1 VGVSR
6 ASAYVELSAIERNS
20 ERMRA
25 AAPGAKLCAVVKA
38 NGYGHGAV
46 PVARA
51 ALAGGAEWLAVA
63 SAEEAAELREAGLRE
78 VPILV
83 MGALTPVE
91 LTRALELGVDVAVW
105 HERSV
110 EAVAAAGGGRVHVK
124 LDTGMGRLGTRS
136 ATEAARV
143 AEAAERA
150 PGVELAGVMTHF
162 ATADQLDDDGFF
174 AAQLAA
180 FEAFAQALRRRYPR
194 LLVHAANSA
203 ATLREPR
210 AHFDMVRCGIALYGM
225 DPFGADAPA
234 WGLAAAFE
242 LRSYVAEVKLCR
254 QGESVGYGRRFI
266 AARDTWIGV
275 LPLGY
280 GDGFRRAL
288 SENADVLIGGRRFP
302 VVGTVSMDNVTVDLG
317 PSAASEQFLGR
328 EATILGAQGGE
339 RISAEELAWRLG
351 TINYELS
358 CGITAR
364 VPRIYTREGES
375 RSERSRQPAAA
386 GKQKR
391 E

>member
-1 VGVSR
+1 VSR
-6 ASAYVELSAIERNS
+6 ATAYVALSAIERNT

-25 AAPGAKLCAVVKA
+25 AAPRSKLCAVVKA

-63 SAEEAAELREAGLRE
+63 SAEEAAELRERGLRE
-78 VPILV
+78 VRILV
-83 MGALTPVE
+83 MGALTPRE
-91 LTRALELGVDVAVW
+91 LAQALAVGADVVVW
-105 HERSV
+105 HEHSV

-136 ATEAARV
+136 KAEAARV
-143 AEAAERA
+143 AELAERA
-150 PGVELAGVMTHF
+150 PGVELVGAMTHF
-162 ATADQLDDDGFF
+162 ATADQLEDDGFF
-174 AAQLAA
+174 SAQVAA
-180 FEAFAQALRRRYPR
+180 FEAFVQALRVRHPE

-225 DPFGADAPA
+225 DPFGADASA
-234 WGLAAAFE
+234 WELAAALE
-242 LRSYVAEVKLCR
+242 LRSYLAEVKRCCK
-254 QGESVGYGRRFI
+254 GESVGYGRRFI

-288 SENADVLIGGRRFP
+288 SDNADVLVAGMRYP

-317 PSAASEQFLGR
+317 PSAASQRLLGC
-328 EATILGAQGGE
+328 EATMIGAQGSE
-339 RISAEELAWRLG
+339 RVSAEELAWRLG
-351 TINYELS
+351 TINYEVT

-364 VPRIYTREGES
+364 VPRAYTQERESAPDRGRE
-375 RSERSRQPAAA
+375 PAAA

-391 E
+391 G